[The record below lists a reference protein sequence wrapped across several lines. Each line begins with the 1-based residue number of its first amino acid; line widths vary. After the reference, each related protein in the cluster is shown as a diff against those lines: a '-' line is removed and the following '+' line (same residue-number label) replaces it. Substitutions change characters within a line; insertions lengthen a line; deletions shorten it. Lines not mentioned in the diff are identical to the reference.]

1 MSGLQ
6 DLSRPGLRFV
16 NRQAGSGTRV
26 WLDAALHRL
35 GIDTSPIQGYTD
47 ERMTHTEVTA
57 AVAAGQADVGFGL
70 QAAALTYGLDFIFLV
85 QERYDLVIPAQ
96 SLEQASVT
104 RLVEWLAGEE
114 ARKVIAGFGGYDAGE
129 TGMLHWVG

>member
-1 MSGLQ
+1 ME
-6 DLSRPGLRFV
+6 DLTRPGLRFV

-35 GIDTSPIQGYTD
+35 GVDTSLIPGYD
-47 ERMTHTEVTA
+47 DQRMTHSEVAA
-57 AVAAGQADVGFGL
+57 AVAAGQAQVGFGL
-70 QAAALTYGLDFIFLV
+70 QAVALTYGLDFIFLV
-85 QERYDLVIPAQ
+85 QERYDLIIPAE
-96 SLEQASVT
+96 SLEQVSIA

-129 TGMLHWVG
+129 AGMLRWVG